1 MLTIREVDLGKK
13 AIKMER
19 EYKINRFGEEA
30 MAIEDQKAGMVKGS
44 TGKSAGDWLT
54 TGTFYVHGMVYMMV
68 RIAVNVTMTMQPYYL
83 QNCLKFKAH
92 GTSPTPIQL
101 AAVPLGAYVASMIF
115 SVYF

>member
-1 MLTIREVDLGKK
+1 MLTIREVTLGEK

-30 MAIEDQKAGMVKGS
+30 MAIEDQKAGMVKGR

-54 TGTFYVHGMVYMMV
+54 AGTFYVHGMVYMMV

-83 QNCLKFKAH
+83 QNSLKFKAH